1 MTTLEQQ
8 LALTNAAHRSHHFK
22 KILKAMLVT
31 GSSLL
36 LLALFLSPFLFMVFT
51 AMKSPEQM
59 STTNAPIWP
68 AKQASF
74 TYNGAELKIYIV
86 PMPGGGTKE
95 LAMLKP
101 GRTESIF
108 IDPAN
113 PAAGNITWQGTWR
126 TLKQPWQWAPNWRNF
141 SDVWKM
147 INFPR
152 LFGNTLFLAI
162 MTEIGTLISCTLVAF
177 GFARFRFPGRGFLF
191 TLLIATIFLPAAVTT
206 IPTYTFFL
214 KIGWVGT
221 YLPLIVPA
229 FFANAY
235 DVFLLRQYFMTIPRE
250 MDEAA
255 MMDGATPLR
264 IFWSVILPQSVPVL
278 VAVSVFHI
286 VWAWNDFYGPMIYL
300 STKPEMQPI
309 SVAISRF
316 NGIHSTN
323 PNLIQTTALMALVV
337 PLLIFLLCQRFFM
350 QGIVITGVEK

>member
-1 MTTLEQQ
+1 
-8 LALTNAAHRSHHFK
+8 
-22 KILKAMLVT
+22 
-31 GSSLL
+31 
-36 LLALFLSPFLFMVFT
+36 
-51 AMKSPEQM
+51 
-59 STTNAPIWP
+59 
-68 AKQASF
+68 
-74 TYNGAELKIYIV
+74 
-86 PMPGGGTKE
+86 
-95 LAMLKP
+95 
-101 GRTESIF
+101 
-108 IDPAN
+108 
-113 PAAGNITWQGTWR
+113 
-126 TLKQPWQWAPNWRNF
+126 
-141 SDVWKM
+141 M

-162 MTEIGTLISCTLVAF
+162 TTEIGTLISCTLVAF
-177 GFARFRFPGRGFLF
+177 GFARFRFPGRNFLF
-191 TLLIATIFLPAAVTT
+191 TLLISTIFLPAAVTT

-264 IFWSVILPQSVPVL
+264 IFWSVILPQSIPVL
-278 VAVSVFHI
+278 IAVSVFHI

-337 PLLIFLLCQRFFM
+337 PLLLFLLCQRFFM